1 MIIKY
6 YKNPALAYSNRRRY
20 SKSYIDSLTPTTE
33 EQRSVL
39 LGDGATTSIKTSV
52 NNVCEYVTIDSTRWY
67 VTSYTYMNGS
77 QVELNLRRDVIGENR
92 FNSMFGKIQRGYT
105 ETVLR
110 NRKELSLN
118 QVLKNR
124 IPIKPDTNIYG
135 NLTVPKVNN
144 VKQNEL
150 WGILYFT
157 KKADGSNLTV
167 SIPKL
172 TPQYTDYPF
181 IANGSK
187 TKAKATSQNMKIV
200 FSVVTNYD
208 ISRRKFYKVTM
219 QIYSGLS
226 SESGFFH
233 SYSYEEVSESSHFT
247 ATLNN
252 AIRTAAKDENIGTEI
267 GTICDTLFQYIS
279 NQSEDCGFIF
289 PPIISG
295 GNVTLDYNNKY
306 ISYNNEVYH
315 YSGNKVVESSSGSTS
330 PTKLSAFY
338 KSTVAP
344 HLNVYTNNSPSIQ
357 PVSDYISFEYIE
369 YTYKKLTA
377 GEKGDLII
385 PTDRQLVDE
394 PYTAVVC
401 PLFDYTISIAIGGS
415 TTTYSGTKTDA
426 FSFFNYIIQASSGE
440 NAILVDAQIYP
451 YCPDITNVVGTIQ
464 NFPVFGINSNHYD
477 RLCTVAVDSFNDV
490 KKDYIK
496 RSYSIVSPEQSGK
509 MDFNYYDY
517 IVSPTTKILNIII
530 KTALKPFGIVSCAVI
545 APEEGSL
552 KNMTYSSDLR
562 GCAPSGNGFE
572 CSLASNAFE
581 TYRRQNSNYQ
591 QIFALQKGE
600 LELSHETER
609 VNEKVSGV
617 VNTLTQTAMGTLGG
631 HALGGGIGAVIGGIA
646 AGSVVGAANII
657 QYNQNEKLREYESY
671 LQQQMFD
678 LQIGTVKN
686 LPNTINRVSSFNEV
700 ILQDFYYVLEI
711 YECTEKESE
720 LVDLF
725 LNKYGYEIGVYGL
738 FENFYKEKNFI
749 KGNLIESNL
758 PILQHQIA
766 VNELNGGVYY
776 YEQV

>member
-1 MIIKY
+1 MIVKY

-20 SKSYIDSLTPTTE
+20 SSAYISSLTPTTE

-39 LGDGATTSIKTSV
+39 LGDGATTSLKTSA
-52 NNVCEYVTIDSTRWY
+52 NNICEYVTIDSTRWY
-67 VTSYTYMNGS
+67 VTSYRYMNGA

-92 FNSMFGKIQRGYT
+92 LNDMFGKIQRGYT

-124 IPIKPDTNIYG
+124 VPIKPNTNIYG
-135 NLTVPKVNN
+135 NLTVPTIDG

-157 KKADGSNLTV
+157 KKEDGSALTV
-167 SIPKL
+167 SIPKF

-181 IANGSK
+181 IASGSK
-187 TKAKATSQNMKIV
+187 TKAKPTSSNIKIV

-208 ISRRKFYKVTM
+208 IPRRKFYKVTM
-219 QIYSGLS
+219 QIVLGLS
-226 SESGFFH
+226 NTYIHAFM
-233 SYSYEEVSESSHFT
+233 YEEVSENSHIT

-252 AIRTAAKDENIGTEI
+252 AIRTAAKDRDIGIEI
-267 GTICDTLFQYIS
+267 GTICNTLFQYIS

-295 GNVTLDYNNKY
+295 GNVTLDYDDKY
-306 ISYNNEVYH
+306 ISYNNETYY
-315 YSGNKVVESSSGSTS
+315 YSGSKIIKNSPGSADSTQ
-330 PTKLSAFY
+330 LSAFY
-338 KSTVAP
+338 KNTVAP
-344 HLNVYTNNSPSIQ
+344 HLDVYGNNSPFIYAE
-357 PVSDYISFEYIE
+357 SDYITFEYIE
-369 YTYKKLTA
+369 YTYRKLTA
-377 GEKGDLII
+377 SEKGELTI
-385 PTDRQLVDE
+385 PTDGQLVDE

-401 PLFDYTISIAIGGS
+401 PLFDYTVSLANGGS
-415 TTTYSGTKTDA
+415 STDYSGTKKDA

-451 YCPDITNVVGTIQ
+451 YCPDITNVVGTIHD
-464 NFPVFGINSNHYD
+464 FPVFGINSNHYD
-477 RLCTVAVDSFNDV
+477 RLCTVAVDNLPDI

-496 RSYSIVSPEQSGK
+496 RSYSIISPEQSGK

-517 IVSPTTKILNIII
+517 IVNPTTNSLNILI
-530 KTALKPFGIVSCAVI
+530 KTALKPFGIISCAVV
-545 APEEGSL
+545 APETGSL

-562 GCAPSGNGFE
+562 GCSPSGNGFE
-572 CSLASNAFE
+572 CSLASNAYE

-617 VNTLTQTAMGTLGG
+617 VNTLTQAAMGALGG
-631 HALGGGIGAVIGGIA
+631 HALGGGVGAAIGGAA
-646 AGSVVGAANII
+646 AGAVVGAANII
-657 QYNQNEKLREYESY
+657 QYNQNEKLREYETY

-678 LQIGTVKN
+678 LQIGTIKN
-686 LPNTINRVSSFNEV
+686 LPNTINRVSSFNEI
-700 ILQDFYYVLEI
+700 ILQDFYYILEI

-725 LNKYGYEIGVYGL
+725 LSKYGYEIGVYGL

-749 KGNLIESNL
+749 KGTLIESNL
-758 PILQHQIA
+758 PIPQHQIA
-766 VNELNGGVYY
+766 VNELNGGIYY
-776 YEQV
+776 YESV